1 MDLILSSIEILARWD
16 VMLALLAGSVGGVLI
31 GAIPGVGPAV
41 AIAILLPA
49 TFSMDPIVGLT
60 VLLGIYGSSMYGGS
74 IPAILINTPGT
85 AVNAL
90 TTYDGYPMT
99 TRGEARRAL
108 SLAYSASFFGGIFS
122 VICLILFAPTLA
134 KIAPMFGSREIFMA
148 ALLGLLLVVVAH
160 RGQALIAAA
169 LACFGIFLN
178 TVGLEPVKYTKR
190 FTFDQ
195 SWLSGGVNLIVVVLG
210 LFALSQA
217 FFLLQGD
224 DEKVRMTKLR
234 GGLFQGLREL
244 ARHPRVAGV
253 SGTFGVLM
261 GMIPGVGEFTAQ
273 FLSYTYAQK
282 SSKRPQDFGH
292 GSSEGLIAA
301 ETANNAVPAAAMVP
315 LLALGIPGEA
325 LTAMMLSVFYVHN
338 VVPGPQL
345 FQNDMD
351 FVVAL
356 YLALLLLNVLVLVFL
371 LFATNQLIK
380 VVKIPN
386 RFLGAAILVLSF
398 VGVYSLR
405 NSFTDCLI
413 AACFGIFGFVL
424 KRLSIPAVPIILGM
438 VLGGI
443 MEVKLRAGMARVKSF
458 PDFFM
463 DGRGDDAS
471 LRPIAVILFIMIIGV
486 LLIHFRRVWLD
497 RKELKEAKWSTKHAS
512 TNFGM
517 HLSRRKDYLLRERGR
532 KVREKHLK
540 YNPRS
545 TDKRSPR

>member
-1 MDLILSSIEILARWD
+1 MDLLLAAFDVLARWD
-16 VMLALLAGSVGGVLI
+16 VFLALTVGSVGGVLI

-60 VLLGIYGSSMYGGS
+60 VLLGIYGSSMYGGA

-99 TRGEARRAL
+99 ARGEARRAL

-122 VICLILFAPTLA
+122 ILCLILFAPILA
-134 KIAPMFGSREIFMA
+134 KVAPLFGSREIFLA
-148 ALLGLLLVVVAH
+148 ALLGIILVIIVH
-160 RGQALIAAA
+160 RGQTLIAAA
-169 LACFGIFLN
+169 LVGFGIFIN
-178 TVGLEPVKYTKR
+178 TIGLEPVKYSKR

-195 SWLSGGVNLIVVVLG
+195 AFLSSGINLIVVVLG
-210 LFALSQA
+210 LFAISQA
-217 FFLLQGD
+217 FYLLQGE
-224 DEKVRMTKLR
+224 DEKIRLTKLR

-244 ARHPRVAGV
+244 ARHPRVATV
-253 SGTFGVLM
+253 SGGFGVLM

-273 FLSYTYAQK
+273 FLGYTYAQRT
-282 SSKRPQDFGH
+282 SKRPEDFGR
-292 GSSEGLIAA
+292 GSSEGLIAS

-345 FQNDMD
+345 FQNHMD

-356 YLALLLLNVLVLVFL
+356 YIALLILNVMVLVFL
-371 LFATNQLIK
+371 LFATNEIIKLI
-380 VVKIPN
+380 KIPN
-386 RFLGAAILVLSF
+386 RFLGACILALSF

-405 NSFTDCLI
+405 NSMSDCVI
-413 AACFGIFGFVL
+413 AAIFGVLGFIL
-424 KRLSIPAVPIILGM
+424 KRLELPVIPIILGM
-438 VLGGI
+438 VLGNI
-443 MEVKLRAGMARVKSF
+443 MEVKLRAGMARVKTPF
-458 PDFFM
+458 DFI
-463 DGRGDDAS
+463 D
-471 LRPIAVILFIMIIGV
+471 RPVAMILFLLIVTVVILHI
-486 LLIHFRRVWLD
+486 RRVLAD
-497 RKELKEAKWSTKHAS
+497 RKELKEAKWSNKHAS

-517 HLSRRKDYLLRERGR
+517 HLSRRRDYLSTERG
-532 KVREKHLK
+532 KAVRAKRLTSFH
-540 YNPRS
+540 RS
-545 TDKRSPR
+545 TDK

>member
-1 MDLILSSIEILARWD
+1 MDVFLSGIEILARWD
-16 VMLALLAGSVGGVLI
+16 VGLALLVGSVGGVLI

-90 TTYDGYPMT
+90 TTYDGFPMT

-108 SLAYSASFFGGIFS
+108 ALAYSSSFFGGIFS
-122 VICLILFAPTLA
+122 VVCLILFAPVLA
-134 KIAPMFGSREIFMA
+134 KIAPMFGSREIFLA
-148 ALLGLLLVVVAH
+148 ALLGLILVVTAH
-160 RGQALIAAA
+160 RKQSLIAAA
-169 LACFGIFLN
+169 MAFFGIWLN
-178 TVGLEPVKYTKR
+178 TIGLEPVKYTKR
-190 FTFDQ
+190 YTFDQ

-217 FFLLQGD
+217 FILLYSE
-224 DEKVRMTKLR
+224 DEKVRLTKLR
-234 GGLFQGLREL
+234 GSFFQGFREL

-253 SGTFGVLM
+253 SATFGVLM

-273 FLSYTYAQK
+273 FMSYTYAQK
-282 SSKRPQDFGH
+282 TSKRPEDFGH

-301 ETANNAVPAAAMVP
+301 ETSNNAVPAAAMVP

-338 VVPGPQL
+338 VIPGPGL
-345 FQNDMD
+345 FQNRMD

-356 YLALLLLNVLVLVFL
+356 YIALLVLNVLVVIFL
-371 LFATNQLIK
+371 LIATNQLIK
-380 VVKIPN
+380 VVNIPN
-386 RFLGAAILVLSF
+386 RFLGMCVLVLSF

-405 NSFTDCLI
+405 NSATDCAL
-413 AACFGIFGFVL
+413 AAAFGVLGFIL
-424 KRLSIPAVPIILGM
+424 KRLSLPIVPIILGM

-443 MEVKLRAGMARVKSF
+443 MEVKLRAGMARVKAPF
-458 PDFFM
+458 DFI
-463 DGRGDDAS
+463 D
-471 LRPIAVILFIMIIGV
+471 RPIAMILFLMIVFV
-486 LLIHFRRVWLD
+486 LLLHILRVWRD
-497 RKELKEAKWSTKHAS
+497 YKQQKAKKWSTSHAS
-512 TNFGM
+512 TSFATRLFHRKNS
-517 HLSRRKDYLLRERGR
+517 LSKARGKVVRERRRKYF
-532 KVREKHLK
+532 
-540 YNPRS
+540 PRS
-545 TDKRSPR
+545 MDR

>member
-1 MDLILSSIEILARWD
+1 MELFAAAIEILMRWD
-16 VMLALLAGSVGGVLI
+16 VALALLTGSVGGVLI

-60 VLLGIYGSSMYGGS
+60 VLLGIYGSSMYGGA

-99 TRGEARRAL
+99 ARGEPRRAL

-122 VICLILFAPTLA
+122 VVSLILFAPVLA
-134 KIAPMFGSREIFMA
+134 RVAPMFGSREIFLA
-148 ALLGLLLVVVAH
+148 ALLGIILVIVAH
-160 RGQALIAAA
+160 RGQTLIAGALAA
-169 LACFGIFLN
+169 LGIFIQ
-178 TVGLEPVKYTKR
+178 TVGLEPVKYSQR
-190 FTFDQ
+190 YTFDQ
-195 SWLSGGVNLIVVVLG
+195 PFLSGGVNLIVVVLG

-217 FFLLQGD
+217 FILLTSE
-224 DEKVRMTKLR
+224 DEKIRTARLR

-244 ARHPRVAGV
+244 ARHPRVASV
-253 SGTFGVLM
+253 SAGFGVFM

-273 FLSYTYAQK
+273 FMSYTYAQRT
-282 SSKRPQDFGH
+282 SKRPQDFGH

-338 VVPGPQL
+338 VVPGPGL
-345 FQNDMD
+345 FQNQMD

-356 YLALLLLNVLVLVFL
+356 YLALLILNVLVLVFL
-371 LFATNQLIK
+371 LFATKPLIQ

-386 RFLGAAILVLSF
+386 RFLGVCILTLSF

-405 NSFTDCLI
+405 NSATDCMI
-413 AACFGIFGFVL
+413 AAVFGILGYIL
-424 KRLSIPAVPIILGM
+424 KRLSMPIVPIILGM

-443 MEVKLRAGMARVKSF
+443 MEVKLRAGMARVKA
-458 PDFFM
+458 PLDFI
-463 DGRGDDAS
+463 D
-471 LRPIAVILFIMIIGV
+471 RPVAFILFFIILIV
-486 LLIHFRRVWLD
+486 LAAHVRRVWLD
-497 RKELKEAKWSTKHAS
+497 RKELQEAEWQTNHRSTR
-512 TNFGM
+512 FGGW
-517 HLSRRKDYLLRERGR
+517 LSSRKGYLLTARG
-532 KVREKHLK
+532 KAVRARHSQLRH
-540 YNPRS
+540 RS
-545 TDKRSPR
+545 TDRT